1 MGLSAQSACMKPTIR
16 IIGGEIHR
24 VVDAAELELANSG
37 QYYQQGGLIV
47 AVTTDPGTQETRVQD
62 MRQSALVRALA
73 GVASWE
79 KYDARAQDWVRT
91 DPPARH
97 AAVLYDSIVY
107 RHLPVIKGLA
117 RQPYLRSG
125 GKNAYQ
131 QARRALMPDS
141 RDMWDEA
148 VEDEEYPAN
157 AEGLEDFIDKVL
169 WSICYRM
176 EKEARYQAEIK
187 AQTFGEG
194 LKPQQLEKLN
204 RYEIHLDR
212 KFERT
217 LAMLLKLKDIRIR
230 SNVNSQNTQ
239 NY

>member
-1 MGLSAQSACMKPTIR
+1 
-16 IIGGEIHR
+16 
-24 VVDAAELELANSG
+24 
-37 QYYQQGGLIV
+37 
-47 AVTTDPGTQETRVQD
+47 
-62 MRQSALVRALA
+62 
-73 GVASWE
+73 
-79 KYDARAQDWVRT
+79 
-91 DPPARH
+91 
-97 AAVLYDSIVY
+97 
-107 RHLPVIKGLA
+107 
-117 RQPYLRSG
+117 
-125 GKNAYQ
+125 
-131 QARRALMPDS
+131 
-141 RDMWDEA
+141 
-148 VEDEEYPAN
+148 
-157 AEGLEDFIDKVL
+157 
-169 WSICYRM
+169 M